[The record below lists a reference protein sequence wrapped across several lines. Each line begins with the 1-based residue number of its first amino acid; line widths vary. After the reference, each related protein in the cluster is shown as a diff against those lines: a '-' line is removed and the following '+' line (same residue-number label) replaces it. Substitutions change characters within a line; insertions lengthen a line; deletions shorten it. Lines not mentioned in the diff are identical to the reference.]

1 MLSKSAL
8 LHVTGHARH
17 GNHRSSSILYLSNR
31 LFLVCFEIL
40 LKLQDK
46 RVCRYL
52 DVLIHSTVRRNKL
65 TQSKIRW
72 SQKREGGQKWN
83 SREQWSVISN
93 SIYVIFRSFQVRQML
108 SLQKRRLERKE
119 SRKFPWRCSSR
130 RVSFQACFNHCLRNF
145 SLCSVIKV
153 SLVLAVLIV
162 SYTLKKGV
170 LYVGCMVCS
179 SHMRESDHPHKNSW
193 IYVSTGLSRQ

>member
-8 LHVTGHARH
+8 LHVTEYARH

-72 SQKREGGQKWN
+72 SQKREGGQKWKLFTWTVECYFQFCVCVSFVLFRWGKCYRCKSEGSSGRN
-83 SREQWSVISN
+83 RESFLGAAAAGECLFKHV
-93 SIYVIFRSFQVRQML
+93 SITASVIFRFVVR
-108 SLQKRRLERKE
+108 
-119 SRKFPWRCSSR
+119 
-130 RVSFQACFNHCLRNF
+130 
-145 SLCSVIKV
+145 
-153 SLVLAVLIV
+153 
-162 SYTLKKGV
+162 
-170 LYVGCMVCS
+170 
-179 SHMRESDHPHKNSW
+179 
-193 IYVSTGLSRQ
+193 